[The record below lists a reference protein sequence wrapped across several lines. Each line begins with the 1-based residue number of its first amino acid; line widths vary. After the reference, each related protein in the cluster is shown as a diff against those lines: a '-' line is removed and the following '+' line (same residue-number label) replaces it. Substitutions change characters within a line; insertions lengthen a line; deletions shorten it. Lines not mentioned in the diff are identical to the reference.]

1 MRQGLTPLTIFYHYI
16 SILDLNFNETS
27 YFNEKKD
34 TDFGFFENKWNSSG
48 MLHEFNINVYGND
61 SAILEKKVEKIF
73 NHTNDIVVTDII
85 YYLERY
91 SKQQNFKKSLTKKIN
106 ETIEIIQ
113 KDKKIIR
120 LYISQKTKIINKREL
135 FILIALFF
143 SIISSILVQTL
154 SPNHNKKK

>member
-1 MRQGLTPLTIFYHYI
+1 MEMIRQYW
-16 SILDLNFNETS
+16 
-27 YFNEKKD
+27 K
-34 TDFGFFENKWNSSG
+34 
-48 MLHEFNINVYGND
+48 
-61 SAILEKKVEKIF
+61 KKVEKIF